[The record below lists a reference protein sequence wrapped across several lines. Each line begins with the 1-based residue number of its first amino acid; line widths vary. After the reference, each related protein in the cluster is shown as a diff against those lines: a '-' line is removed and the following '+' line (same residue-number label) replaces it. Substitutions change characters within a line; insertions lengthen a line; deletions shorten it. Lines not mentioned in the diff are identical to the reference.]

1 MFWDIKPVTFF
12 SAFESLLLRLWD
24 EKRQLLIKFSEV

>member
-1 MFWDIKPVTFF
+1 M

-24 EKRQLLIKFSEV
+24 EKRGMLITFRERRNAKVEAV